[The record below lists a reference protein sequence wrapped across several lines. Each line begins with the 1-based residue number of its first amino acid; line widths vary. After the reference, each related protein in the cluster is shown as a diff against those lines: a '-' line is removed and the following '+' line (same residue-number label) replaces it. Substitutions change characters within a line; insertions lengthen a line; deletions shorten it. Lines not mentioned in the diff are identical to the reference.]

1 MLNLQRKRKK
11 IEEKHELE
19 EEIGSSENVRTLNYL
34 VEASS
39 ENSSAPSNPPE
50 NLPAPSGELVS
61 VVGFDHRRIR
71 RQFGNSQIWNCGRK
85 RVI

>member
-1 MLNLQRKRKK
+1 MVNLQRQRKK

-19 EEIGSSENVRTLNYL
+19 EEIGGSENSFS
-34 VEASS
+34 ASS

-50 NLPAPSGELVS
+50 TSPAPSEELVS

-71 RQFGNSQIWNCGRK
+71 NQSGNSQI
-85 RVI
+85 

>member
-1 MLNLQRKRKK
+1 MVNLQRQRKK
-11 IEEKHELE
+11 TEEKHELK

-50 NLPAPSGELVS
+50 NSPAPSGELVRI
-61 VVGFDHRRIR
+61 VGFDHRRIR
-71 RQFGNSQIWNCGRK
+71 NQSGNSQIWN
-85 RVI
+85 